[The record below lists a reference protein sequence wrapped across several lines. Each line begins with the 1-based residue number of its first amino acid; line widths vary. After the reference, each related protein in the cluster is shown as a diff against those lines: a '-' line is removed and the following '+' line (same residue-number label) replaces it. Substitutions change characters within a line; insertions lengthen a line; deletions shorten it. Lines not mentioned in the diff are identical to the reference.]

1 MCVCVCRAQCLFVPA
16 VKASSCLSSTDLF
29 LSSSFLALLS
39 PPSPTKTHFY
49 SVEAFKPKLSNPQ
62 TCHLFVSVC
71 LHECHRSEP
80 ELIRSR
86 PAAII
91 ITRFEGRKKKKIT
104 LSQMNLK
111 ASLCVWATSVGF
123 VRRNKAH
130 LLYTPSLRDNQMYS
144 SGKKVIVWLSP
155 CQSRRLLADICGR
168 KRRMERKREITGG
181 REENRGRNVEGK

>member
-91 ITRFEGRKKKKIT
+91 ITRFEGRKEKNHII
-104 LSQMNLK
+104 SDEFESV
-111 ASLCVWATSVGF
+111 SLCVSDISWIRETKQSSPAVHST
-123 VRRNKAH
+123 
-130 LLYTPSLRDNQMYS
+130 SLRDNQMYS

-168 KRRMERKREITGG
+168 KEEWRG
-181 REENRGRNVEGK
+181 RER